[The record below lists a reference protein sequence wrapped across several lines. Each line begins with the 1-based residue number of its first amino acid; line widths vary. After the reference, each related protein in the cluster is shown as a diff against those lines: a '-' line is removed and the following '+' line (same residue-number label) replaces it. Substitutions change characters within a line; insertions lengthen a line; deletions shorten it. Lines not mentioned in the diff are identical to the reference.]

1 MLLVRICNLQ
11 NIDIEPIEQGMKP
24 EDLVSMKTTL
34 QDTDKQKIRSAV
46 ELLAE
51 LPLKTDSHRRQII
64 TEFVEKVTI
73 GSNGE
78 VFIKADLFGIKAE
91 VRAGDSSPDYVRI
104 QTDIG
109 HQLSRIRTLFVY
121 RGGFVIIISY

>member
-1 MLLVRICNLQ
+1 
-11 NIDIEPIEQGMKP
+11 
-24 EDLVSMKTTL
+24 MKTTL